1 MMRSARSWTLSSAAG
16 VAGTVDVSST
26 SAGAHVEPPGM
37 VAAAGHDVPY
47 APWSSVPCVAA
58 ALLLVSCVFT
68 SCSMS
73 KRSPWLSLTAT
84 HSSGSGSSSSR
95 TGTLSG
101 QGRRKPLRS
110 SKLPSGS
117 FLRVSLQSISC
128 HWDTSANVTMA
139 RISSVLA
146 VRPTSIVCRVV
157 IGALGSES
165 SCAQHSSVK
174 IPGRSR
180 KNTTWRDPSLRSR
193 NERRMRR
200 PLSSRDFMA
209 VNIVER
215 FAPTQRSRRR
225 L

>member
-1 MMRSARSWTLSSAAG
+1 MHSARSWALSPAAG
-16 VAGTVDVSST
+16 VADTVDVSST
-26 SAGAHVEPPGM
+26 SVGPQFEPPGTSA
-37 VAAAGHDVPY
+37 VSGHNVPY
-47 APWSSVPCVAA
+47 EPSPSESRVAV
-58 ALLLVSCVFT
+58 ALLLASFVSA

-73 KRSPWLSLTAT
+73 KRSPCPSLTAT
-84 HSSGSGSSSSR
+84 HSSGFGSSSSR
-95 TGTLSG
+95 TGRLSG
-101 QGRRKPLRS
+101 QGRRKSLMSSTLRD
-110 SKLPSGS
+110 
-117 FLRVSLQSISC
+117 FLRVGVQMISC
-128 HWDTSANVTMA
+128 QRDTSANVIIA

-157 IGALGSES
+157 IGDLGSES

-180 KNTTWRDPSLRSR
+180 KNTTWREPSLQSR
-193 NERRMRR
+193 NKRRMRR
-200 PLSSRDFMA
+200 PRSSRDFMA